1 MYNSFRENISLP
13 DIEQEILTFWE
24 NNNIFEKSVTTKS
37 ESKYYTFY
45 EGPPTANGL
54 PGIHHVISRTVKDII
69 CRYKTMQGY
78 QVHRKAGWDTHGLP
92 VEVEVEKK
100 LGLKSKDEIYK
111 FGPVEFNNACK
122 ESIFTYLEQWEE
134 LTRRMGYWINLNDA
148 YVTFHNEYIESVW
161 WALKKFFDAG
171 SIYKGFKI
179 QPFCPICESPLSSH
193 EVAQGYME
201 LKEPSIYMKFKIK
214 SEKFKNADF
223 LVWTTTPWTLPS
235 NVALCVNPKEE
246 YVLIETTK
254 NERLILAKKLCT
266 PKLFPAKDEESYKI
280 LESFTGLE
288 LEKTEYVPLFNFFK
302 LEKKAYYVTVGDFV
316 TMEDGTGIVHI
327 APAFGEDDY
336 NIGLKYDLPLLQA
349 VKRSGLFKH
358 EAGFIADMKFKEA
371 DPKIIDY
378 LKETGKLF
386 KKEMFTHSYPHCWRH
401 KVPLMYYAT
410 DSWFIKT
417 TAFKDK
423 MIALNNEINWN
434 PEEFGTG
441 RFGNWLEEN
450 KDWAISRNRFWGTPL
465 PIWFYKDEKGKEHYE
480 CIGSIEELKRKA
492 TNLKDIY
499 HKDFLDLHK
508 PYIDRIELKSED
520 GFDMQRIP
528 EVIDCWFDSGSM
540 PFAQFHYPFE
550 NQKYFEENYP
560 ADFIAEGVDQTRGWF
575 YSLHAIGSF
584 LFDKPAYKNL
594 IVNGHVLDKFGKK
607 MSKSLGNAVNPFDI
621 FDKYGADILR
631 WYLVAGSPIWK
642 SKLFNE
648 EDLIDIKNKF
658 FDTLI
663 NTYKFFVMYANLND
677 FDNKKVKLISVT
689 ERKEIDRWII
699 SKLNSLKKEFVEL
712 MDSYEITKACRMLS
726 DFTIYELSNWYVR
739 RNRRR
744 FRNSE
749 DKSDSISA
757 FQTLYECLHE
767 ILLMLAPVSPF
778 LTEKLFIDLC
788 NSTESV
794 HLSEYSKFNRDLID
808 LTLETQMNLAQRV
821 VNVVRAVRV
830 KNNLKV
836 RQPLRQLLIPVLND
850 TEKTNLQKVK
860 GIILEEINVKELK
873 IIEGDS
879 DIIKKKTKPNFKS
892 IGPKYG
898 KDVKKVQQIISNL
911 NHNEITELEKNEEI
925 KKESFTITLA
935 DVEIFTENIEGWI
948 VESDN
953 GLTIALD
960 TKLDSELIEEGI
972 SREFVNRIQNYRKS
986 NSYNVNDKINITLL
1000 TEQVIFNAINKN
1012 FGNIKN
1018 EINCERLTDSKD
1030 NGKEFFETE
1039 INDIS
1044 CKFFIDKIS

>member
-1 MYNSFRENISLP
+1 MYTSFRENISLP
-13 DIEQEILTFWE
+13 ELEKEILTFWE
-24 NNNIFEKSVTTKS
+24 NNKIFDKSITTKS
-37 ESKYYTFY
+37 DSKYYTFY
-45 EGPPTANGL
+45 EGPPTANGM

-111 FGPVEFNNACK
+111 FGAIEFNNACK

-134 LTRRMGYWINLNDA
+134 LTRRMGYWINLKDA

-171 SIYKGFKI
+171 LIYKGFKI

-201 LKEPSIYMKFKIK
+201 LKEPSIYVKFKVK
-214 SEKFKNADF
+214 SDKFKDADF

-235 NVALCVNPKEE
+235 NVALCVNAKEK
-246 YVLIETTK
+246 YVLVETK
-254 NERLILAKKLCT
+254 DNKFILAEPRLSV
-266 PKLFPAKDEESYKI
+266 LKDKYNVLQEFQGS
-280 LESFTGLE
+280 E
-288 LEKTEYVPLFNFFK
+288 LEHIEYQPLFDFFK

-349 VKRSGLFKH
+349 VKRSGLFKQ
-358 EAGFIADMKFKEA
+358 EAGAFANMNFKEA
-371 DPKIIDY
+371 DPIIITE
-378 LKETGKLF
+378 LKESGRLY

-417 TAFKDK
+417 TAYKDK

-465 PIWFYKDEKGKEHYE
+465 PIWFYKDENGKEYYE
-480 CIGSIEELKRKA
+480 CIGSIEELKKKSI
-492 TNLKDIY
+492 NFEDIY
-499 HKDFLDLHK
+499 NKDFLDLHK
-508 PYIDRIELKSED
+508 PYIDRVELKSD
-520 GFDMQRIP
+520 NGCDMQRVP

-560 ADFIAEGVDQTRGWF
+560 GDFIAEGVDQTRGWF

-584 LFDKPAYKNL
+584 VFGKPAYKNL
-594 IVNGHVLDKFGKK
+594 IVNGHILDKFGKK

-663 NTYKFFVMYANLND
+663 NTYKFFIMYANLND
-677 FDNKKVKLISVT
+677 FDYAKNDIIPVNG
-689 ERKEIDRWII
+689 RKEIDRWII
-699 SKLNSLKKEFVEL
+699 SKLNSLKKEFFEL
-712 MDSYEITKACRMLS
+712 MDGYEITKACRLLS
-726 DFTIYELSNWYVR
+726 DFTIDELSNWYVR

-744 FRNSE
+744 FRNPE
-749 DKSDSISA
+749 DKNDSKAA
-757 FQTLYECLHE
+757 FQTLYECLYE
-767 ILLMLAPVSPF
+767 IFKMLAPVSPF
-778 LTEKLFIDLC
+778 LTEKLFLDLS
-788 NSTESV
+788 NSSESI
-794 HLSEYSKFNRDLID
+794 HLSEFTNYNSELID
-808 LTLETQMNLAQRV
+808 STLEEQMDLAQKV

-836 RQPLRQLLIPVLND
+836 RQPLKQLLIPVLND
-850 TEKTNLQKVK
+850 TEKNNLTKVK
-860 GIILEEINVKELK
+860 DIILEEVNVKNLN
-873 IIEGDS
+873 IIEGNS
-879 DIIKKKTKPNFKS
+879 EIIRKKTKPNFKS
-892 IGPKYG
+892 IGPRYG
-898 KDVKKVQQIISNL
+898 KEVKKVQQIINGL
-911 NHNEITELEKNEEI
+911 THLEITELEMNGLLQKDSFNLT
-925 KKESFTITLA
+925 KE

-953 GLTIALD
+953 NITIALD
-960 TKLDSELIEEGI
+960 TKLDNDLIDEGI

-986 NSYNVNDKINITLL
+986 NNYNVNDKIN
-1000 TEQVIFNAINKN
+1000 VIIKTDSIVLNAVNKY
-1012 FGNIKN
+1012 FENIKN
-1018 EINCERLTDSKD
+1018 EINCEKLVESIDSGI
-1030 NGKEFFETE
+1030 NYFETE
-1039 INDIS
+1039 INDIP
-1044 CKFFIDKIS
+1044 CKFFIEKIS

>member
-1 MYNSFRENISLP
+1 MYKSFRENISLP
-13 DIEQEILTFWE
+13 DLEKEILTFWE
-24 NNNIFEKSVTTKS
+24 NNNVFEKSVTSKS
-37 ESKYYTFY
+37 NSKYYTFY

-171 SIYKGFKI
+171 LIYKGFKI
-179 QPFCPICESPLSSH
+179 QPFCPVCESPLSSH

-201 LKEPSIYMKFKIK
+201 LKEPSIYIKFRVK
-214 SEKFKNADF
+214 SDRFKNADF

-235 NVALCVNPKEE
+235 NVALCVNPREE
-246 YVLIETTK
+246 YVLIETSK
-254 NERLILAKKLCT
+254 NEKLILAKKLCT
-266 PKLFPAKDEESYKI
+266 PKLFPSKEGVPYKI
-280 LESFTGLE
+280 IETFTGLE
-288 LEKTEYVPLFNFFK
+288 LENIEYEPLFNFFE
-302 LEKKAYYVTVGDFV
+302 LDKKAYYITAGDFV

-358 EAGFIADMKFKEA
+358 EAGFIADTNFKEA
-371 DPKIIDY
+371 DPKIIDN
-378 LKETGKLF
+378 LRESGKLY

-417 TAFKDK
+417 TAFKNR
-423 MIALNNEINWN
+423 MIALNKEINWN

-465 PIWFYKDEKGKEHYE
+465 PIWFYKDKDGKEHYE
-480 CIGSIEELKRKA
+480 CIGSIEELRRKA
-492 TNLKDIY
+492 TNLEDIY
-499 HKDFLDLHK
+499 KDDFLDLHK

-520 GFDMQRIP
+520 GFEMQRIP

-550 NQKYFEENYP
+550 NQEYFEENYP

-584 LFDKPAYKNL
+584 LFDKPAYRNL
-594 IVNGHVLDKFGKK
+594 VVNGHVLDKFGKK

-648 EDLIDIKNKF
+648 EDLIEIKNKF

-663 NTYKFFVMYANLND
+663 NTYKFFVMYANVNG
-677 FDNKKVKLISVT
+677 FDYTKAELIPT
-689 ERKEIDRWII
+689 GKRAEIDRWII
-699 SKLNSLKKEFVEL
+699 SKLNSLKKEFFEL
-712 MDSYEITKACRMLS
+712 MNSYEITKACRLLS
-726 DFTIYELSNWYVR
+726 DFTIDELSNWYVR
-739 RNRRR
+739 RNRKR
-744 FRNSE
+744 FRSPENS
-749 DKSDSISA
+749 SDSTAA
-757 FQTLYECLHE
+757 FQTLYECMHE
-767 ILLMLAPVSPF
+767 ILMMLSPVSPF
-778 LTEKLFIDLC
+778 LADKLYLDL
-788 NSTESV
+788 SKKEESI
-794 HLSEYSKFNRDLID
+794 HLSEFTDYDGKSID
-808 LTLETQMNLAQRV
+808 STLEEQMDLAQRA
-821 VNVVRAVRV
+821 VNLVRAVRV

-836 RQPLRQLLIPVLND
+836 RQPLKQLLIPVLND
-850 TEKTNLQKVK
+850 KEKNNLKKVEN
-860 GIILEEINVKELK
+860 IILEEINVKKLL

-879 DIIKKKTKPNFKS
+879 EIIRKKTKPNFKS

-898 KDVKKVQQIISNL
+898 KDVKKVQQIINNL
-911 NHNEITELEKNEEI
+911 THHEIAELEANNELEKDTF
-925 KKESFTITLA
+925 KITKD

-948 VESDN
+948 VETDN
-953 GLTIALD
+953 NFTIALD
-960 TKLDSELIEEGI
+960 TKLDSALIEEGI
-972 SREFVNRIQNYRKS
+972 SREFINRIQNYRKT
-986 NSYNVNDKINITLL
+986 NNYNVNDKINVFIKADSNIL
-1000 TEQVIFNAINKN
+1000 NAINKN
-1012 FGNIKN
+1012 FSNIKN
-1018 EINCERLTDSKD
+1018 EINCNKLIESKE
-1030 NGKEFFETE
+1030 NGIKFYETE
-1039 INDIS
+1039 INEIP
-1044 CKFFIDKIS
+1044 CKFYIEKIS

>member
-1 MYNSFRENISLP
+1 MYKSFSENISLP
-13 DIEQEILTFWE
+13 DIEKEILTFWE
-24 NNNIFEKSVTTKS
+24 NNNVFERSVTTKS
-37 ESKYYTFY
+37 DSKYYTFY

-111 FGPVEFNNACK
+111 FGPVDFNNACK

-134 LTRRMGYWINLNDA
+134 LTRRMGYWINLKDA

-171 SIYKGFKI
+171 LIYKGFKI

-193 EVAQGYME
+193 EVAQGYMD
-201 LKEPSIYMKFKIK
+201 LKDPSIYIKFKIK
-214 SEKFKNADF
+214 SSELKDADF
-223 LVWTTTPWTLPS
+223 LVWTTTPWTLIS
-235 NVALCVNPKEE
+235 NVALCINPKEK
-246 YVLIETTK
+246 YVLIETK
-254 NERLILAKKLCT
+254 DNKFILAEPRLSVIK
-266 PKLFPAKDEESYKI
+266 EEYKI
-280 LESFTGLE
+280 LKEIQGSQLE
-288 LEKTEYVPLFNFFK
+288 HLEYEPLFKFFE

-358 EAGFIADMKFKEA
+358 NAGPYADINFKEA
-371 DPKIIDY
+371 DPTIIND
-378 LKETGKLF
+378 LKSSGRLYR
-386 KKEMFTHSYPHCWRH
+386 KEMFTHSYPHCWRH

-417 TAFKDK
+417 TQYKDK
-423 MIALNNEINWN
+423 MIELNNEINWN
-434 PEEFGTG
+434 PEDIGTG

-465 PIWFYKDEKGKEHYE
+465 PIWFYKDENGKEHYE
-480 CIGSIEELKRKA
+480 CVGSIEELKKKA
-492 TNLKDIY
+492 TNFDDIY
-499 HKDFLDLHK
+499 NKDFLDLHK
-508 PYIDRIELKSED
+508 PYIDRIELKSKN
-520 GFDMQRIP
+520 GYDMQRIP

-560 ADFIAEGVDQTRGWF
+560 ADFIAEGIDQTRGWF

-584 LFDKPAYKNL
+584 VFGKPAYKNL
-594 IVNGHVLDKFGKK
+594 IVNGHILDKFGKK

-648 EDLIDIKNKF
+648 EDLIEIKNKF

-663 NTYKFFVMYANLND
+663 NTYKFFIMYANLND
-677 FDNKKVKLISVT
+677 FDYTKNAPIPVR

-699 SKLNSLKKEFVEL
+699 SKLNSLKKEFFEL
-712 MDSYEITKACRMLS
+712 MDGYDITKACRLLS
-726 DFTIYELSNWYVR
+726 DFTIDELSNWYVR

-744 FRNSE
+744 YRNPD
-749 DKSDSISA
+749 DKNDSSSA
-757 FQTLYECLHE
+757 FQTLFECLYE
-767 ILLMLAPVSPF
+767 IFMLLAPVSPF
-778 LTEKLFIDLC
+778 LTEKLFLEIN
-788 NSTESV
+788 NSSESV
-794 HLSEYSKFNRDLID
+794 HLSEYRNFDAELID
-808 LTLETQMNLAQRV
+808 STLEEQMDLAQRV
-821 VNVVRAVRV
+821 VNIVRAVRV

-836 RQPLRQLLIPVLND
+836 RQPLKQLLIPVLND
-850 TEKTNLQKVK
+850 TEKNNLKKVED
-860 GIILEEINVKELK
+860 IILEEINVKNLN
-873 IIEGDS
+873 IIEGNS
-879 DIIKKKTKPNFKS
+879 EIIKKKTKPNFKS

-898 KDVKKVQQIISNL
+898 KNVKKVQQIIIGLS
-911 NHNEITELEKNEEI
+911 HSEITELETNGI
-925 KKESFTITLA
+925 FHKENFGLTKE
-935 DVEIFTENIEGWI
+935 DVEIYTENIEGWI

-953 GLTIALD
+953 NLTIALD
-960 TKLDSELIEEGI
+960 TKLDNDLIEEGI
-972 SREFVNRIQNYRKS
+972 SREFINRIQNYRKS
-986 NSYNVNDKINITLL
+986 NSYNVNDKINITINTDSRIL
-1000 TEQVIFNAINKN
+1000 NAVNKN
-1012 FGNIKN
+1012 FENIKN
-1018 EINCERLTDSKD
+1018 EINCEKLIESKD
-1030 NGKEFFETE
+1030 NGVNYFETD
-1039 INDIS
+1039 INDMP
-1044 CKFFIDKIS
+1044 CKFFIEKVS